1 MFLMIMNTK
10 LKLNHMEILSLSKE
24 YYRTS
29 HTTMERLKEPAKSDP
44 PKTVFFKSIEEKGT
58 ILDFRNAASH
68 ARNVQQIKNIK
79 KTMEELPGD
88 STLEL
93 IDMLKQGNRDKENAF
108 VRKVETSS
116 DPCVV
121 LTTDQQLKDVERFC
135 TNPSQFSILGVD
147 PIFNFWRLLCDS
159 YYIQASPSPNQRR
172 QESSPDWTNPS
183 SPQKRTIQILRALV
197 YHDKAKCKNP
207 KCSSIWY

>member
-1 MFLMIMNTK
+1 
-10 LKLNHMEILSLSKE
+10 
-24 YYRTS
+24 
-29 HTTMERLKEPAKSDP
+29 MERLKELAKSDP

-58 ILDFRNAASH
+58 ISNFINAASH

-79 KTMEELPGD
+79 KTMEEQPGD

-172 QESSPDWTNPS
+172 QESSPDRTNPS
-183 SPQKRTIQILRALV
+183 SPQKRTIQLLRALV

>member
-1 MFLMIMNTK
+1 
-10 LKLNHMEILSLSKE
+10 
-24 YYRTS
+24 
-29 HTTMERLKEPAKSDP
+29 MERLKELAKSDP

-58 ILDFRNAASH
+58 ISDFRNAASH
-68 ARNVQQIKNIK
+68 ARNVQRIKNIK
-79 KTMEELPGD
+79 KTMEEQPGD

-108 VRKVETSS
+108 VCKVETSS

-147 PIFNFWRLLCDS
+147 PTFNFGD
-159 YYIQASPSPNQRR
+159 YYV
-172 QESSPDWTNPS
+172 TL
-183 SPQKRTIQILRALV
+183 TT
-197 YHDKAKCKNP
+197 
-207 KCSSIWY
+207 

>member
-1 MFLMIMNTK
+1 
-10 LKLNHMEILSLSKE
+10 
-24 YYRTS
+24 
-29 HTTMERLKEPAKSDP
+29 MERLKELAKSDP

-58 ILDFRNAASH
+58 ISDFRNAASH

-79 KTMEELPGD
+79 KTMEEQPGD

-121 LTTDQQLKDVERFC
+121 LTTDQQ
-135 TNPSQFSILGVD
+135 IG
-147 PIFNFWRLLCDS
+147 
-159 YYIQASPSPNQRR
+159 
-172 QESSPDWTNPS
+172 
-183 SPQKRTIQILRALV
+183 RAHV
-197 YHDKAKCKNP
+197 
-207 KCSSIWY
+207 

>member
-1 MFLMIMNTK
+1 
-10 LKLNHMEILSLSKE
+10 
-24 YYRTS
+24 
-29 HTTMERLKEPAKSDP
+29 MERLKEPAKSDP

-58 ILDFRNAASH
+58 ISNFRNAASH

-79 KTMEELPGD
+79 KNHGRATWGFYTRAD
-88 STLEL
+88 RHA
-93 IDMLKQGNRDKENAF
+93 KQGNRDKENAF

>member
-1 MFLMIMNTK
+1 
-10 LKLNHMEILSLSKE
+10 
-24 YYRTS
+24 
-29 HTTMERLKEPAKSDP
+29 MERLKELAKSDP

-58 ILDFRNAASH
+58 ISDFRNAASH

-79 KTMEELPGD
+79 KTMEEQPGD

-108 VRKVETSS
+108 VCKVETSS

-147 PIFNFWRLLCDS
+147 PTFNFWRLLCDS